1 MFSSFFLFSIYLL
14 KYTAFLLS
22 YVSNTNAF
30 PKPLSPKEEEKY
42 VKLAISGDNDAKN
55 ILIERNLRLVAHVAK
70 KYTAANEKEAED
82 LISIGTIGLIKA
94 INSFNSSKQTRL
106 ATYASRCIENEILM
120 HLRASKKKCQD
131 VSLNESLGHD
141 ADGNEVTI
149 MDILSTD
156 EDDISTQVELKINTD
171 KLYKY
176 IDMGLTKR
184 EKTIICLR
192 YGLYSKPYT
201 QKQIAKKLGI
211 SRSYVSRIEK
221 KAIEKLLELY
231 EKDV

>member
-82 LISIGTIGLIKA
+82 LNRHFLQRRHIDGQEAHEKM
-94 INSFNSSKQTRL
+94 FN
-106 ATYASRCIENEILM
+106 
-120 HLRASKKKCQD
+120 
-131 VSLNESLGHD
+131 
-141 ADGNEVTI
+141 
-149 MDILSTD
+149 
-156 EDDISTQVELKINTD
+156 
-171 KLYKY
+171 
-176 IDMGLTKR
+176 
-184 EKTIICLR
+184 
-192 YGLYSKPYT
+192 
-201 QKQIAKKLGI
+201 IAN
-211 SRSYVSRIEK
+211 Y
-221 KAIEKLLELY
+221 
-231 EKDV
+231 